1 MNNSKCR
8 CGGDHSPP
16 WKCPQSKC
24 GICKVKGDHWA
35 RYCPDAVTARMQ
47 ETVAPGE
54 DAGAHQDL
62 RHTPLETETPAKT
75 QPAKTETQPIKI
87 ESQALPSGPYHWGQE
102 PVQAP
107 EYRRWK
113 KTELDRECQ
122 RVGLKS
128 GPVNTMVERLTTLW
142 TRQTETPQTD
152 ETPPKKTKVGR
163 PPKLPFLNIN

>member
-1 MNNSKCR
+1 MNSSKCR
-8 CGGDHSPP
+8 CGGDHSPA

-35 RYCPDAVTARMQ
+35 RYCPDTVTARMQ
-47 ETVAPGE
+47 ETVAPVKTPE
-54 DAGAHQDL
+54 HSKTSDTPTKTSD
-62 RHTPLETETPAKT
+62 TPLETETPAKT
-75 QPAKTETQPIKI
+75 QPAKTEVSINI

-142 TRQTETPQTD
+142 TRQTETP
-152 ETPPKKTKVGR
+152 PKKTKVGR
-163 PPKLPFLNIN
+163 SPKLPFLNNI